1 MKKFLTAMCGLV
13 LLAACSKSEPVKLN
27 GKEFMLLDTPSNA
40 YVTISFDETGT
51 KIAGQAPINR
61 YMGGYQSDGENITFS
76 SMGVTMMAGPQEL
89 MDAENTFLQA
99 LTRVQSFK
107 LEGRK
112 LILTT
117 NSGENLVF
125 EEVEPQAPM
134 TENEEAPSADV
145 LTGEAEETTEAEVE
159 MVPAQ
164 EQAPTPAQPAE

>member
-1 MKKFLTAMCGLV
+1 
-13 LLAACSKSEPVKLN
+13 
-27 GKEFMLLDTPSNA
+27 
-40 YVTISFDETGT
+40 
-51 KIAGQAPINR
+51 
-61 YMGGYQSDGENITFS
+61 
-76 SMGVTMMAGPQEL
+76 